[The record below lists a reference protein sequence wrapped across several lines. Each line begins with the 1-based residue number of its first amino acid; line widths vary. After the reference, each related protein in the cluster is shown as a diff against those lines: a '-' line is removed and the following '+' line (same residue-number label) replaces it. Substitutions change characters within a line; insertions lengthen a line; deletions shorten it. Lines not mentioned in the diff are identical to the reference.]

1 MKARWFA
8 FSLLFASVLFGG
20 CGKKEAP
27 PPAQEQGTLVT
38 LAQVVRRD
46 VPVVLDSSGRIEART
61 APEVSAEVEGRVIAV
76 LHDAGDKIQAGA
88 VLARLETTQ
97 LGLEEKSAAAELAR
111 IDAQIAQ
118 DRRTL
123 ERNKELVGRS
133 FISQAALDA
142 SATQLD
148 AQTAARDAARA
159 RMGIARDRLGK
170 TQVIAP
176 VSGTIESRKVSVGD
190 HVKVGDPMFLI
201 TQGGGLRAQLPFPE
215 TVARHLRPGL
225 KATLASPL
233 APDESVHGVIS
244 ELRPMVGAGSRAV
257 TAVVDFA
264 NPGSWRAGASVTGY
278 VEIAVR
284 QNALLVPETSVVRR
298 PTGEVVY
305 VVQDGKARQ
314 VPVRTGERVDG
325 MVEIL
330 AGLTGP
336 ETVAVDGAAYLSDG
350 AAVRVANGA
359 P

>member
-1 MKARWFA
+1 MKTAWFA
-8 FSLLFASVLFGG
+8 FSLLLAPALLGG

-27 PPAQEQGTLVT
+27 PPVQEQGTLVT
-38 LAQVVRRD
+38 LAQVARRD
-46 VPVVLDSSGRIEART
+46 VPVVLDSVGRIEART
-61 APEVSAEVEGRVIAV
+61 APEISAEVEGRVIAI
-76 LHDAGDKIQAGA
+76 LHDAGDKVQAGA

-97 LGLEEKSAAAELAR
+97 RGLEEKSAAADVAR
-111 IDAQIAQ
+111 TEAQIAQ

-123 ERNKELVGRS
+123 ERNKDLVGRG

-142 SATQLD
+142 SATQVD

-159 RMGIARDRLGK
+159 RLAIARDRLAK
-170 TQVIAP
+170 TVVLAP
-176 VSGTIESRKVSVGD
+176 VSGTLESRKVSVGD

-225 KATLASPL
+225 KATLVSPL
-233 APDESVHGVIS
+233 APDEKVTAVVS
-244 ELRPMVGAGSRAV
+244 ELRPVVGAGSRAV
-257 TAVVDFA
+257 TALIDFA
-264 NPGSWRAGASVTGY
+264 NPGTWRAGASVTGY

-298 PTGEVVY
+298 PAGEVVY

-314 VPVRTGERVDG
+314 APVRTGERVNG

-350 AAVRVANGA
+350 AAVRVAKGA

>member
-1 MKARWFA
+1 MKALWFA
-8 FSLLFASVLFGG
+8 FTLLFAPVLLGG
-20 CGKKEAP
+20 CGKKESPSP
-27 PPAQEQGTLVT
+27 PPEQGTLVT
-38 LAQVVRRD
+38 LAQVARRD
-46 VPVVLDSSGRIEART
+46 VPVVLDSVGRIDARS
-61 APEVSAEVEGRVIAV
+61 APEISAEVEGRVIAV
-76 LHDAGDKIQAGA
+76 LHDAGDKVQAGA

-97 LGLEEKSAAAELAR
+97 LGLEEKSAAADVAR
-111 IDAQIAQ
+111 IEAQIAQ

-123 ERNKELVGRS
+123 ERNKELVGRG
-133 FISQAALDA
+133 FISRAALDA
-142 SATQLD
+142 SVTQLD
-148 AQTAARDAARA
+148 AQAAARDATRA
-159 RMGIARDRLGK
+159 RLAIARDRLAK
-170 TQVIAP
+170 TVVLAP
-176 VSGTIESRKVSVGD
+176 VSGTLESRKVSVGD

-225 KATLASPL
+225 KATLVSPL
-233 APDESVHGVIS
+233 APDEKVTAVIS

-298 PTGEVVY
+298 PAGEVVY

-314 VPVRTGERVDG
+314 APVRTGERVDG

-350 AAVRVANGA
+350 AAVRVAKGA